1 MSVQLKVSNYPAQ
14 ELALTNC
21 AFVAP
26 ADAPGLGPFV
36 EIGASV
42 LSVRPDARIEPGCLG
57 MYGATPPQTKHKQPA
72 PAGHAPSGGVY

>member
-1 MSVQLKVSNYPAQ
+1 MSVQLKVSNCPAQ

-42 LSVRPDARIEPGCLG
+42 LSVRPDARIEC
-57 MYGATPPQTKHKQPA
+57 KS
-72 PAGHAPSGGVY
+72 AG